1 MDALRALAADL
12 RAALGD
18 LFHWVESFAD
28 KPYGGTALFVF
39 ALAESSFFPIPPDV
53 LLIPL
58 CLGDPPR
65 AFWFAAICTAGSVV
79 GGACGYG
86 LGYWGG
92 RPLVRRM
99 FRAER
104 VAAVERLYDRYNAWA
119 TGIAGLTPLPYKLFT
134 VSGGAFAIDF
144 KIFML
149 ASVVSRGL
157 RFFAVA
163 GLLYVFGE
171 PIRDFID
178 DNLGWLTIAF
188 VILLV
193 LGFWLT
199 GKGLGRAG
207 RSPRGADGAVR
218 SEDAPAD
225 GGGEDSASAAARSA
239 EGSGQRSGERSGE
252 VPDEESAAAARR

>member
-1 MDALRALAADL
+1 MDALRALVADL
-12 RAALGD
+12 RAALAD

-28 KPYGGTALFVF
+28 KPYGGTALFIF
-39 ALAESSFFPIPPDV
+39 AFAESSFFPIPPDV

-58 CLGDPPR
+58 CLADPSR
-65 AFWFAAICTAGSVV
+65 AFWFAAVCTAGSVV
-79 GGACGYG
+79 GGAFGYG

-92 RPLVRRM
+92 RPLVKRM

-144 KIFML
+144 KVFML

-163 GLLYVFGE
+163 ALLYVFGE
-171 PIRDFID
+171 PIRGFID
-178 DNLGWLTIAF
+178 ANLGRLTIAF

-207 RSPRGADGAVR
+207 RTRPGAGDAGGEV
-218 SEDAPAD
+218 APAD
-225 GGGEDSASAAARSA
+225 GGGEDGA
-239 EGSGQRSGERSGE
+239 EEATR
-252 VPDEESAAAARR
+252 